1 MRRLNIL
8 VGCEESQIVTTAFS
22 ELGHNVFSCDLIS
35 CSADYSNIHIQAD
48 VLKVIAHSLKY
59 KCSDGVKF
67 IDDVGNWFL
76 LPKFDLLIAFPP
88 CDYLSFAYTGKE
100 RYSTDRLQKK
110 IHAYQFFLDLWK
122 ADIPH
127 ICLENPMGYIHSG
140 LLPCTQIIEPYYWG
154 KEFGESYKKRT
165 CLWLKNLPK
174 LQYSKEDTLFY
185 EKTSV
190 KCTHLYI
197 NGSGKKSKLPELG
210 KPFADKKERSRFHR
224 GVAKAMAT
232 QFSNYILE
240 NY

>member
-1 MRRLNIL
+1 MLI
-8 VGCEESQIVTTAFS
+8 GCEESQIVCSAFR
-22 ELGHNVFSCDLIS
+22 ELGHNAFSCDLQD
-35 CSADYSNIHIQAD
+35 CSGGHPEWHIKYD
-48 VLKVIAHSLKY
+48 VLTVIKLQNGGST
-59 KCSDGVKF
+59 DIRDINGNM
-67 IDDVGNWFL
+67 IDI
-76 LPKFDLLIAFPP
+76 PKWDLLVAFPP

-100 RYSTDRLQKK
+100 RYSADRLQKK
-110 IHAYQFFLDLWK
+110 IRAYQFFLDLWK

-154 KEFGESYKKRT
+154 AEFGESYKKRT

-174 LQYSKEDTLFY
+174 LQYSKVDTLFY

-190 KCTHLYI
+190 KCTHLYHS
-197 NGSGKKSKLPELG
+197 GSGKKSKLPELG

-224 GVAKAMAT
+224 GVTKAMAT
-232 QFSNYILE
+232 QWSNYILE